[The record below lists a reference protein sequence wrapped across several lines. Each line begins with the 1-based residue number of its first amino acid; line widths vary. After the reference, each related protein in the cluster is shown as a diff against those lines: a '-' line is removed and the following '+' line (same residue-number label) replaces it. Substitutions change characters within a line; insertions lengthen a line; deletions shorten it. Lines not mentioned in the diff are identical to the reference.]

1 MHDRLDSHAL
11 DQQTIDKAIDDHKRE
26 RLPAMDRYWSYFR
39 NESEPVL
46 SAGIASTRRRLAQEA
61 GLPSRL
67 TGRDPLLDDRAQ
79 SRREIVIENDI
90 AWRVQTMIDFLFG
103 KPVRIMSTARDVAL
117 REKIDALLDA
127 VWEQSGGVALLQ
139 DMALLGHVF
148 GHVDLILRL
157 DESDLTLLGAIAQG
171 EADANDLVEI
181 ARAIRVDVVEPR
193 RGIPIIDES
202 DYRRL
207 RAYVIHFEPQNA
219 SRADRTRRWLFA
231 GRDARGERARGFTE
245 IITGTGRRVEIDG
258 EVIEESP
265 ARLLDGELPIV
276 HMQNISQPFRFE
288 GLGEVEPLVPLQD
301 ELNTRLSD
309 RASRVTMQTFKMYL
323 ARGIDG
329 FDATAVGPGQI
340 WSTDNLDASIESFGG
355 DADSPSETAHIG
367 EIREAMD
374 KISGVPPVASGVVRA
389 RIGNLS
395 SANALRI
402 TLMGLLSKNAR
413 KRVTYG
419 RGIERMSEMAL
430 KAIDAAG
437 ILAIEPRDR
446 SVRLAWSDPLPTDLE
461 GEIRAARGK
470 IELGVEQDRVLGEL
484 GYAPSDAGV
493 V

>member
-1 MHDRLDSHAL
+1 MQDRLDSIAL
-11 DQQTIDKAIDDHKRE
+11 DQDAIDKAIDDHKRE
-26 RLPAMDRYWSYFR
+26 RLPAMDRFWSYFR
-39 NESEPVL
+39 NESEPVP
-46 SAGIASTRRRLAQEA
+46 SAGRRRLAQEA
-61 GLPSRL
+61 GLPARL
-67 TGRDPLLDDRAQ
+67 TGRDPLLDDRT
-79 SRREIVIENDI
+79 RREIVIENDI

-103 KPVRIMSTARDVAL
+103 KPVRIVSTARDPEL
-117 REKIDALLDA
+117 REKIDALLDTI
-127 VWEQSGGVALLQ
+127 WELSGGVALLQ

-148 GHVDLILRL
+148 GHVDLSLRL
-157 DESDLTLLGAIAQG
+157 DESDLTLFGAIAQG
-171 EADANDLVEI
+171 DADASDLIEV
-181 ARAIRVDVVEPR
+181 ARAIRVDVIEPR
-193 RGIPIIDES
+193 RGIPIVDES

-207 RAYVIHFEPQNA
+207 KGYVIHFEPGGS
-219 SRADRTRRWLFA
+219 SRAERTRRWLFA
-231 GRDARGERARGFTE
+231 GREARAGRASTEKARGFTE
-245 IITGTGRRVEIDG
+245 IITGDGRRIEIDG
-258 EVIEESP
+258 EVVEQSP

-288 GLGEVEPLVPLQD
+288 GLGEVEPLMPLQD

-329 FDATAVGPGQI
+329 FDASAVGPGQI
-340 WSTDNLDASIESFGG
+340 WATDNLDASIESFGG
-355 DADSPSETAHIG
+355 DADSPSEDAHIG

-437 ILAIEPRDR
+437 VLAIDARDR
-446 SVRLAWSDPLPTDLE
+446 GVRLVWPDPLPTDIE
-461 GEIRAARGK
+461 GEIRAAKGK
-470 IELGVEQDRVLGEL
+470 VELGVEEQRVLGEL